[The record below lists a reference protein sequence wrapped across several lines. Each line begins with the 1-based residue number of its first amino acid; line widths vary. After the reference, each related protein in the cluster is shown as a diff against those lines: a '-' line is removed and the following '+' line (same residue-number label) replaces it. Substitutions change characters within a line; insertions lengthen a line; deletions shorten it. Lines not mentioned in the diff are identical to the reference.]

1 MAALNYTFF
10 FKKSGRL
17 SSTGSKILTFGS
29 HCSANFQPIL
39 DYFIIIP
46 KFKLKYDDL
55 KNIKT
60 DCVNTVVFNS
70 HQIKQLKFFGT
81 LGTLLLTRT
90 HKKNF

>member
-10 FKKSGRL
+10 ENSSRL

-39 DYFIIIP
+39 DCFIP

-60 DCVNTVVFNS
+60 DCVNTVVFNL
-70 HQIKQLKFFGT
+70 HQIK
-81 LGTLLLTRT
+81 
-90 HKKNF
+90 